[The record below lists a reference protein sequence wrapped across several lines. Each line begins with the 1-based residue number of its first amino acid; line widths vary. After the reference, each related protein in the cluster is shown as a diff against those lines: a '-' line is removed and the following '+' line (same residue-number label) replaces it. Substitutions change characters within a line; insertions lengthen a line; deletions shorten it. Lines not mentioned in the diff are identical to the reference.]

1 MLIAPRAA
9 SRAMADPAMRG
20 VRPKLKTQ
28 EDKLHYISER
38 IDRGK
43 MIIRQLDEQ
52 VDHVATLIAELVEMK
67 TDAMDELRKH
77 IDGGDEKVLSE
88 GEKNPS
94 LHAGLQNYAGTLDGV
109 ASLESMQVG
118 RLRNVQ
124 LELQSFPNYAR
135 RAQVQLA
142 EFTSNDESMDR
153 AKKEMEAAKGRNS
166 KILHDNHIKSLAHLG
181 ERAEGALIRET
192 QEFEGVRVRM
202 LRKTLGDLCH
212 LNMEY
217 HARSLAKFC
226 EAAADA
232 ALIEPQ
238 EIEEVVG
245 LQESRP
251 AQTDTELFVQ
261 MLTALKEEQ
270 LPPGEEMK
278 RKQKIHGMVFVTAS

>member
-1 MLIAPRAA
+1 
-9 SRAMADPAMRG
+9 
-20 VRPKLKTQ
+20 
-28 EDKLHYISER
+28 
-38 IDRGK
+38 
-43 MIIRQLDEQ
+43 
-52 VDHVATLIAELVEMK
+52 
-67 TDAMDELRKH
+67 
-77 IDGGDEKVLSE
+77 
-88 GEKNPS
+88 
-94 LHAGLQNYAGTLDGV
+94 
-109 ASLESMQVG
+109 MQVG
-118 RLRNVQ
+118 RMRNIQ

-135 RAQVQLA
+135 RAQVQLD
-142 EFTSNDESMDR
+142 EFTNNDETMGK
-153 AKKEMEAAKGRNS
+153 AKKEMKNAKGRNA
-166 KILHDNHIKSLAHLG
+166 KILHDNYIKRLEQLG
-181 ERAEGALIRET
+181 ERAEEALIRET

-261 MLTALKEEQ
+261 MLTALKVRFLLKNLDFLLRNPDFPLKMLMLKFKEEQ
-270 LPPGEEMK
+270 LPPSEEMK
-278 RKQKIHGMVFVTAS
+278 RKQAIHGMVFVAAS